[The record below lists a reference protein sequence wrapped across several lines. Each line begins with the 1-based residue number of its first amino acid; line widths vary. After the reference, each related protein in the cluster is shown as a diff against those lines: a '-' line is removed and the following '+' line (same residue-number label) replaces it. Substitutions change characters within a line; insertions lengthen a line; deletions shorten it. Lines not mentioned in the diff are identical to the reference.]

1 MRASVRAGQ
10 IVVPQHAFEEMNRDD
25 LLQMDVEHCILMGE
39 IVERQWDHYWQ
50 EWKYV
55 IAGETRDGDAIE
67 VVAKLGY
74 QRTVVL
80 ITAYRI

>member
-1 MRASVRAGQ
+1 MRAGVRAGR
-10 IVVPQHAFEEMNRDD
+10 IVVPQHAFEEMNHDD

-39 IVERQWDHYWQ
+39 IVERQWDQYWQ

-74 QRTVVL
+74 HRSVVL